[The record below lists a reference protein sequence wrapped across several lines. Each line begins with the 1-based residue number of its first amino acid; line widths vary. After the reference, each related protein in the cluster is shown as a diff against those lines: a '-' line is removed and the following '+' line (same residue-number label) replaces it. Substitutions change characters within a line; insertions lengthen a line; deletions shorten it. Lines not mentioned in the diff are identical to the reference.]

1 MRLKFEKVVVVDFF
15 AGRFGEKARLI
26 KNQQDLKNVYTQPL
40 PQFFASRT
48 NLYRLA
54 VA

>member
-26 KNQQDLKNVYTQPL
+26 KNEKRIIVPHPL
-40 PQFFASRT
+40 RYSLFFNFLHPELT
-48 NLYRLA
+48 FTG
-54 VA
+54 